1 MGAEAKPVRHMNI
14 WQVML
19 AVAMFAIVFSL
30 WVTSESTR
38 VMLIVMGIGVAVATI
53 TVVCL
58 LRMFEMLGTMAYE
71 SKRRSWALGLL
82 RLGLLMLACA
92 LADGAL
98 VGFGVFLISEM
109 AGS

>member
-1 MGAEAKPVRHMNI
+1 MNI

-19 AVAMFAIVFSL
+19 AVAMFAIAFSL

-58 LRMFEMLGTMAYE
+58 LRMLEMLGTMAYD
-71 SKRRSWALGLL
+71 STKRGWTLGLFK
-82 RLGLLMLACA
+82 LGLLMLACA

-98 VGFGVFLISEM
+98 IGLGVYLISKM
-109 AGS
+109 ARV

>member
-1 MGAEAKPVRHMNI
+1 MEAAAKPVRPMNI

-19 AVAMFAIVFSL
+19 AVAMFAIAFSL

-38 VMLIVMGIGVAVATI
+38 VMLIVMGIGVAVATVTI
-53 TVVCL
+53 VCL
-58 LRMFEMLGTMAYE
+58 LRMFEMLGTMAYV
-71 SKRRSWALGLL
+71 STRRGWALGLS

-98 VGFGVFLISEM
+98 VGLGVYLISKM
-109 AGS
+109 AKF